1 MLSFASLNTIE
12 DIKCGLLLTKQLNIP
27 SSSMMS
33 IEQIIM
39 MASEMGNVRPLS
51 HLA

>member
-1 MLSFASLNTIE
+1 MSITFLNTIE

-27 SSSMMS
+27 TSYMMS
-33 IEQIIM
+33 IEQMIK
-39 MASEMGNVRPLS
+39 MASYMDIVRPLS